1 MGPFFWLS
9 VYPFWNQNSGME
21 TLFTTP
27 LNHQRFD
34 DYHWFFAADL
44 HETLWKLD
52 GFHAIWH
59 DNFICY
65 PPESPKIWWFSL
77 IFCCWFAWNPMKT
90 WWFSCNLAWQLYLLP
105 SWITKDLMIF
115 IDFFAANL
123 HENLWKLDGFHP
135 IWHGNFIYYPP
146 ESSKIWWCS
155 LIFCCW
161 FAWKPLKT
169 WWFSCKSAGELY
181 LLPPWIIKDLMIIID
196 FLLLIC
202 MKTYENLMV
211 FMQFCWGTLFTTLL
225 NHQRFDDFHWFFA
238 ANLHENL
245 WKLDGFHANQ
255 LGNFIYYPPE
265 SPKIWWCSLIFCCW
279 FAWKPMKT
287 WWLSC
292 KSAGELYLPPSWIT
306 KDLMIFIDFC
316 CWFACFQQF

>member
-1 MGPFFWLS
+1 MQFCWGTLFTTPLNHQRFDDYHWLFAADFAGELYLLPS
-9 VYPFWNQNSGME
+9 WIAKDLMIFIDFLLLICMKTFENLMVFMQISWW

-44 HETLWKLD
+44 HENLWKLD
-52 GFHAIWH
+52 GFHAI
-59 DNFICY
+59 
-65 PPESPKIWWFSL
+65 
-77 IFCCWFAWNPMKT
+77 
-90 WWFSCNLAWQLYLLP
+90 LL
-105 SWITKDLMIF
+105 
-115 IDFFAANL
+115 
-123 HENLWKLDGFHP
+123 
-135 IWHGNFIYYPP
+135 GNFIYYPP
-146 ESSKIWWCS
+146 GSPKIWWFS

-169 WWFSCKSAGELY
+169 WWFSCNFAVELY
-181 LLPPWIIKDLMIIID
+181 LLPSWITKDLMIFID

-202 MKTYENLMV
+202 MKTFENLMV
-211 FMQFCWGTLFTTLL
+211 FMQISWGTLFTTLL
-225 NHQRFDDFHWFFA
+225 DHQRFDDFHWFFA
-238 ANLHENL
+238 ADLHENL

-265 SPKIWWCSLIFCCW
+265 SPKIWWFSLIFCCW

-292 KSAGELYLPPSWIT
+292 KSAEELYLPPSWIT